1 MARID
6 QEKCTGCGDCI
17 PVCTVGAIHM
27 GGEGKAHVDLDACVE
42 CGVCVRSRVCPVNAI
57 YMQKL
62 EYPRI
67 LRRVFSDPTMT
78 HKLTGIPGRGTAE
91 VKTNDVT
98 LRYDWGYYGMCIELG
113 RPGVG
118 ASLRDVEKVTR
129 ALAELGVEFVE
140 ENPLMGLFE
149 DPSRGKLKEEVLGE
163 RVLSLIVEV
172 KFPSE
177 LLPKV
182 IETLKKV
189 EKEVDTVFTVGLI
202 TRITPEGGIPAISQL
217 EQLGVAVRPN
227 AKVNMGLGRVL
238 RR

>member
-1 MARID
+1 MAKINR
-6 QEKCTGCGDCI
+6 EKCTGCGECI

-27 GGEGKAHVDLDACVE
+27 DRDSKAYVDLEACVE
-42 CGVCVRSRVCPVNAI
+42 CGVCVRSRVCPVSAI
-57 YMQKL
+57 YMQSL

-67 LRRVFSDPTMT
+67 LRRVFSDPTTT

-113 RPGVG
+113 RPGMG
-118 ASLRDVEKVTR
+118 TSLRDVEKVTM

-140 ENPLMGLFE
+140 ENPIINLFE
-149 DPSRGKLKEEVLGE
+149 DVGKGKLKEEVLDE

-172 KFPSE
+172 RFSKD

-189 EKEVDTVFTVGLI
+189 EREVETVFTVSLISRMMPDGIIPVVKELEELGL
-202 TRITPEGGIPAISQL
+202 S
-217 EQLGVAVRPN
+217 VRPN
-227 AKVNMGLGRVL
+227 AKINMGLGRIL
-238 RR
+238 KR